1 MIIETPLY
9 YKATDL
15 QSERCQ
21 VDEVVT
27 LSHWQFEYL
36 KNCTLDDFDFIEKK
50 PIVTVGEA
58 TSDLYSFD
66 DEFKTLTVD
75 DELDLDVKPL
85 SEYQKLMRKDSD
97 GKIHNHNIRY
107 PNDIVQDPVN

>member
-27 LSHWQFEYL
+27 LGHWQFEYL
-36 KNCTLDDFDFIEKK
+36 KNCTLDDFDFIEKLRDK
-50 PIVTVGEA
+50 LPVTNDNTRHCVMLIVFLILFTLRSSCIVLIQHLLGMGSMLKVCIHYTVI
-58 TSDLYSFD
+58 L
-66 DEFKTLTVD
+66 
-75 DELDLDVKPL
+75 
-85 SEYQKLMRKDSD
+85 
-97 GKIHNHNIRY
+97 
-107 PNDIVQDPVN
+107 